1 VGKKRLANQRIS
13 LGSPTSDKY
22 EFKTEQKKNKWEEI
36 GKEAIQE
43 IFLVEK
49 FSD

>member
-22 EFKTEQKKNKWEEI
+22 EFKTEQKKTNGRKLA
-36 GKEAIQE
+36 KKQY
-43 IFLVEK
+43 K
-49 FSD
+49 KYS